1 MRTSFNS
8 PGFDQLLDKHFIADF
23 LTTIFTTAIRPPDGL
38 NNGERFKV
46 HASEN
51 NAQHFETLFSVA
63 VPLADREAPFPR
75 SDDST
80 CCVFVLMQV
89 KHRPKNMS
97 RVMMAI
103 TLKSAAITSDS
114 ARPPPKVTE
123 CFRGAARVERGKYHP
138 AQFPDSGFRD
148 SSVKTSIRTVAVHKH
163 CSTLINI
170 PRLT

>member
-89 KHRPKNMS
+89 KHQPKNMS
-97 RVMMAI
+97 RVMMAV

-114 ARPPPKVTE
+114 ARPPPRKSLNAFVE
-123 CFRGAARVERGKYHP
+123 LPGWNGANIIQRNS
-138 AQFPDSGFRD
+138 QIPDSEIQA
-148 SSVKTSIRTVAVHKH
+148 SKH
-163 CSTLINI
+163 QSERWPSINI
-170 PRLT
+170 AQH